1 MFSSE
6 CCKFDDDNLAW
17 RIMMV
22 LAIQTTSSGRTSPTT
37 LMTRSMSRRMGSST
51 NRRTD
56 SWEAVFALPHI
67 VGDFW
72 YG

>member
-1 MFSSE
+1 
-6 CCKFDDDNLAW
+6 
-17 RIMMV
+17 MV
-22 LAIQTTSSGRTSPTT
+22 LAIQTTTSGRTSPTM

-67 VGDFW
+67 VGDFR
-72 YG
+72 YD